1 MKVSYR
7 YLLNHIDLDGVSPK
21 EIADKLTFAGAE
33 VEEISP
39 LASGTN
45 LVIGEILSCIPHCA
59 VKCHYRCNSTVYS
72 LCTVFL

>member
-7 YLLNHIDLDGVSPK
+7 YLLNHIDLDGASPK

-39 LASGTN
+39 LAS
-45 LVIGEILSCIPHCA
+45 P
-59 VKCHYRCNSTVYS
+59 
-72 LCTVFL
+72 